1 MELFLVPKG
10 NNKFTVEDKKKRL
23 LYTIRK
29 KAFGGTFFLLDA
41 SGYEL
46 YSFVQTV
53 QGKKPEFEII
63 LNDKLFMNVRC
74 LSVFL
79 DPSIEFEHQSEK
91 FKGIKYVL
99 KSSDR
104 KNVTLLRN
112 GAEVG
117 SARVITAVDNELR
130 YEINIENAYF
140 DDYVPLFA
148 LAVEKA
154 FGDINKNK

>member
-10 NNKFTVEDKKKRL
+10 SKFIVEDKKERL
-23 LYTIRK
+23 LYTIKK
-29 KAFGGTFFLLDA
+29 KAFGGKFLLLDA

-46 YSFVQTV
+46 YSFMQTI
-53 QGKKPEFEII
+53 QGKKPEFEIV
-63 LNDKLFMNVRC
+63 LNDKLFMKARC

-104 KNVTLLRN
+104 KNFILLRN
-112 GAEVG
+112 GEEVG
-117 SARVITAVDNELR
+117 LVRVVTSMDNELR

-140 DDYVPLFA
+140 DDYVPFFA
-148 LAVEKA
+148 LAVERA
-154 FGDINKNK
+154 FGDMNKSK